1 MKYQD
6 INAQTIGSWVE
17 DGWEW
22 GKPITHEQFLAAKA
36 GKLGI
41 FLTPTKPVPKDWLGN
56 VAGKKILGLASGG
69 AQQMPVLAAQGA
81 VCTVLDYTP
90 QQLESERIMAEREDY
105 DIQIIRAD
113 MTEPLP
119 FADESF
125 DLIVHPVSNCYAKE
139 VLTIFGECFR
149 VLKKGGVLVSGLDN
163 GINFMVS
170 EEDEKTIA
178 NALPFDP
185 LNDPQMLEE
194 QIARGNG
201 VQFSHTAQEQLGG
214 QLEAGFL
221 LTALYEDTNG
231 SGFLH
236 EMNIPTFWAT
246 KAVKPN

>member
-6 INAQTIGSWVE
+6 INAQTITSWVE

-36 GKLGI
+36 GKLELV
-41 FLTPTKPVPKDWLGN
+41 LTPTKPVPREWLGD
-56 VAGKKILGLASGG
+56 VAGKKVLGLASGG
-69 AQQMPVLAAQGA
+69 AQQMPILAARGA
-81 VCTVLDYTP
+81 ICTVLDYTP
-90 QQLESERIMAEREDY
+90 RQLESERAVAEREGY
-105 DIQIIRAD
+105 AIEIIRAD

-119 FADESF
+119 FPDGTF
-125 DLIVHPVSNCYAKE
+125 DLIVHPVSNCYARE
-139 VLTIFGECFR
+139 VLPIFRECFR

-163 GINFMVS
+163 GINFMVA
-170 EEDEKTIA
+170 EEDERTIV

-185 LNDPQMLEE
+185 LRDPQLLQE
-194 QIARGNG
+194 QIAGGSG
-201 VQFSHTAQEQLGG
+201 VQFSHTAQEQIGG
-214 QLEAGFL
+214 QLEAGFI

-246 KAVKPN
+246 RAVKP